1 MIEPKSLEWSFPNVD
16 PGIIPL
22 GGRVLVQL
30 RRVKKTT
37 SSGIVLVG
45 ETREYEK
52 FQTQMA
58 RVVSMGPLAFR
69 KKDNLDPW
77 PEGVWCSVGE
87 FVRVPKYGGD
97 RFEVFI
103 EDEPEEPC
111 LFMLINDHE
120 LIAKVKDEFVDTQH
134 EYINR

>member
-1 MIEPKSLEWSFPNVD
+1 MSNEKDWSYPEID

-37 SSGIVLVG
+37 KSGIVLAS
-45 ETREYEK
+45 ETREFEK
-52 FQTQMA
+52 YNTQIA
-58 RVVSMGPLAFR
+58 KLISIGPLAFK
-69 KKDNLDPW
+69 KKDNLEPW
-77 PEGVWCSVGE
+77 PEGVWAEIGD
-87 FVRVPKYGGD
+87 FVRVPKWGGD
-97 RFEVFI
+97 RFEVPI
-103 EDEPEEPC
+103 TNEPDEPA

-120 LIAKVKDEFVDTQH
+120 LIAKVTGDPLGYN